1 MKQRTFDSFLFKYKK
16 NTQIFFDLSVQIK
29 KTRERKKKAFLYL
42 FTNDYCFRIE
52 NSFRELLKALLNRV
66 YSLDLHHK

>member
-29 KTRERKKKAFLYL
+29 KTRERKKKLFCIYL
-42 FTNDYCFRIE
+42 QTIIVLELRIRFV
-52 NSFRELLKALLNRV
+52 N
-66 YSLDLHHK
+66 Y